1 MIRHL
6 LTLMWNRKRAN
17 GLLIAEMVLA
27 FFVLFAVGSLG
38 IYLQRNYQSPLGF
51 SYENVW
57 EMQLDPGSQ
66 PRAEQFAT
74 LQLALQ
80 RLRST
85 PGVEAVTRSNY
96 NTPFTFNNNTTD
108 FDTGKGTKKAP
119 GDIYRVG
126 AELPQVVGLHLLAGR
141 WFDRRDDAPGARPP
155 IVITDLTQTAL
166 FGGQSGLGKIVRDG
180 PNEYRVIGVS
190 GPYRAGGE
198 LSDPQPAAFRYVAP
212 LDTST
217 VDLHVLLLRVRPGAG
232 AALEKQLNE
241 QVRQLNAGWTS
252 GITPMAE
259 SRHNKLKQLLTLPA
273 LLGVVCL
280 FLIVNVML
288 GLFGVLWLNIN
299 QRRGEL
305 GLRRAMGATS
315 GAISRQ
321 IVGEILTLT
330 TFGLLLGL
338 GLAVQ
343 FPLLGVFDVPAGVYG
358 TAIVLATA
366 LLYTLAA
373 GCALYP
379 SQLAAGIHPAVA
391 LREE

>member
-6 LTLMWNRKRAN
+6 ITLMWNRKRASA
-17 GLLIAEMVLA
+17 LLIAEMVLA

-38 IYLQRNYQSPLGF
+38 VYLQHNYQAPLGF
-51 SYENVW
+51 AYADVW
-57 EMQLDPGSQ
+57 ELNMNAGTQ
-66 PRAEQFAT
+66 PRAAQFGT
-74 LQLALQ
+74 LQQVLQ
-80 RLRST
+80 RLRNT
-85 PGVEAVTRSNY
+85 PGVVSVVRTTS

-108 FDTGKGTKKAP
+108 FDSGKGTKKTY
-119 GDIYRVG
+119 GDIYHVG
-126 AELPQVVGLHLLAGR
+126 PEFPQVMDLHLIAGR
-141 WFDRRDDAPGARPP
+141 WFDSRDDVAAARPP
-155 IVITDLTQTAL
+155 IVITEMTQVAL
-166 FGGQSGLGKIVRDG
+166 FGGGSALGKTVRDG
-180 PNEYRVIGVS
+180 KDEFRVVGVS

-198 LSDPQPAAFRYVAP
+198 LSDPQAAAFRYVNP
-212 LDTST
+212 QDTARAMFR
-217 VDLHVLLLRVRPGAG
+217 LLIRVRPGTG
-232 AALEKQLNE
+232 AALEKQINE
-241 QVRQLNAGWTS
+241 DIRLLGAGWTS
-252 GITPMAE
+252 GVTPLAE
-259 SRHNKLKQLLTLPA
+259 NRHTQLKQLLTLPA

-305 GLRRAMGATS
+305 GVRRAMGAT
-315 GAISRQ
+315 GAAISGQ
-321 IVGEILTLT
+321 VVGEILVLT

-358 TAIVLATA
+358 TAMLLATGILY
-366 LLYTLAA
+366 LLAT

-379 SQLAAGIHPAVA
+379 SRLAAGIHPAVA

>member
-6 LTLMWNRKRAN
+6 ITLMWNRKRASA
-17 GLLIAEMVLA
+17 LLIAEMVLA

-38 IYLQRNYQSPLGF
+38 AYMWRNYQAPLGF
-51 SYENVW
+51 AYDDVW
-57 EMQLDPGSQ
+57 ELSLNAGTQ
-66 PRAEQFAT
+66 PRAAQLGT
-74 LQLALQ
+74 LQQVLQ

-85 PGVEAVTRSNY
+85 PGVVSATRTNF
-96 NTPFTFNNNTTD
+96 NTPFSFNNNTTD
-108 FDTGKGTKKAP
+108 FDTGKGTKKAY
-119 GDIYRVG
+119 GDIYHVG
-126 AELPQVVGLHLLAGR
+126 SELPQVVRLRLVAGR
-141 WFDRRDDAPGARPP
+141 WFDSRDDVAAARPP
-155 IVITDLTQTAL
+155 IVITEMTQAAL
-166 FGGQSGLGKIVRDG
+166 FGGGSALGHMVRDG
-180 PNEYRVIGVS
+180 KGEYRVIGVS

-198 LSDPQPAAFRYVAP
+198 LSDPQPAAFRYVSP
-212 LDTST
+212 QDTAQAMFR
-217 VDLHVLLLRVRPGAG
+217 LLVRVRPGAG
-232 AALEKQLNE
+232 AALEKQINE
-241 QVRQLNAGWTS
+241 DIRLLGAGWTS
-252 GITPMAE
+252 GTTPLAE
-259 SRHNKLKQLLTLPA
+259 NRHTLLKTLLTLPA

-280 FLIVNVML
+280 FLIGNVML

-338 GLAVQ
+338 LLAVQ
-343 FPLLGVFDVPAGVYG
+343 FPLLGVFDVPAGAYV
-358 TAIVLATA
+358 TAMLLATG
-366 LLYTLAA
+366 LLYALAA

-379 SQLAAGIHPAVA
+379 SRLAAAIHPAVA